1 MNIKMECN
9 DYVLAWNLL
18 FKSSLTDNIIETK
31 RSIWKNYKN
40 QYNKVFEDKSIIL
53 EDPKNFIPNNDT
65 VYNIIKEC
73 EDFEVVKKDAEKYR
87 VEMIRLWDNNKK
99 KIKNLIDNI
108 LRIKIRKY
116 DCSIINRD
124 FNIHETIILSD
135 DYGRILIGK
144 VYQNDL
150 DFLVDV
156 LFEIA
161 KKEINIQEVDSL
173 KIKDAVIELAT
184 KNEFATQLKGNSCYK
199 DGSSSLYCIKKQIY
213 PYWLMYLGVK
223 KEDMV
228 KYMMRDKIAFEV
240 KNFAYEKELIN
251 MNIEEFIEFI
261 IRNQRYIIRE
271 KKK

>member
-1 MNIKMECN
+1 MKY
-9 DYVLAWNLL
+9 YVN
-18 FKSSLTDNIIETK
+18 
-31 RSIWKNYKN
+31 
-40 QYNKVFEDKSIIL
+40 
-53 EDPKNFIPNNDT
+53 
-65 VYNIIKEC
+65 
-73 EDFEVVKKDAEKYR
+73 
-87 VEMIRLWDNNKK
+87 
-99 KIKNLIDNI
+99 
-108 LRIKIRKY
+108 

-144 VYQNDL
+144 VYQDDL

-161 KKEINIQEVDSL
+161 KKEITIKETDSL

-184 KNEFATQLKGNSCYK
+184 KNEFATLLKGNSCYK
-199 DGSSSLYCIKKQIY
+199 DGSSSLYRIKKQIY
-213 PYWLMYLGVK
+213 PYWLMYLGVQ

-240 KNFAYEKELIN
+240 KNFAYEKELVN

-261 IRNQRYIIRE
+261 IRNQRYIIRD
-271 KKK
+271 KKR